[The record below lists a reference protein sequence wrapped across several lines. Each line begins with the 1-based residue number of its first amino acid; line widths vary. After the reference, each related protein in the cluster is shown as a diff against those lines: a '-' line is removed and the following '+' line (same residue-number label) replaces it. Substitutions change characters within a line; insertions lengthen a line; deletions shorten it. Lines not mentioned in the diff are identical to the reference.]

1 LFKINFKKIKKI
13 ILIHFQIIIIF
24 KNIKQNLIF
33 KTIGKHN
40 VSACLSLATWQMLL
54 SRKCSVDTSIEI
66 QFLGWLKLQPLELIL
81 WISLSL
87 IRIRTYFTIGFPC
100 RQGGAFLATSTVVWR
115 PEARGQIICAESH
128 VTMMYLGDHFVFSL
142 FCGFS
147 FSFGIV
153 FVLHPVTSILYKK
166 TYDAFVN
173 WWWLIFL
180 CSHASSLL
188 SDQWLITRLARKILL
203 FPRKRKNLKSC
214 TEWNHG
220 AYPVIMVLMHGHL
233 WPW

>member
-1 LFKINFKKIKKI
+1 MR
-13 ILIHFQIIIIF
+13 
-24 KNIKQNLIF
+24 
-33 KTIGKHN
+33 
-40 VSACLSLATWQMLL
+40 AATTPPQ
-54 SRKCSVDTSIEI
+54 
-66 QFLGWLKLQPLELIL
+66 
-81 WISLSL
+81 
-87 IRIRTYFTIGFPC
+87 
-100 RQGGAFLATSTVVWR
+100 QGGAFLATSTVVWR

-203 FPRKRKNLKSC
+203 FPRTRKNLKSC

-220 AYPVIMVLMHGHL
+220 ADPVIMVLMHGHL
-233 WPW
+233 WPCGLWEVFYQDGLWKMRAVDVCGRSSALLSQHCLEVNCTGVPAPAGFGCGVSFNSFSDPIFGHSRVFF